1 MFFFLCF
8 QLDLGILQRCVRISP
23 HSVGDFF
30 CFIWHVQKLPLHY
43 LQAAIRGC
51 GCEAVQAGC
60 FSCWRC
66 CWCSPGRQ
74 TGERESKRD
83 LAHKRRKLEK
93 LGMFSVREAQG
104 SLRQAQQI
112 CFFRGGHALSNPP
125 ARWLA
130 PQCSRVLRGSLCQIC
145 LREIKHLRMH
155 Y

>member
-23 HSVGDFF
+23 HSLGDFF
-30 CFIWHVQKLPLHY
+30 RFIWHVQKLPLHY

-51 GCEAVQAGC
+51 RCEAIQAGR
-60 FSCWRC
+60 FSCRRC
-66 CWCSPGRQ
+66 CWCCPGRQ
-74 TGERESKRD
+74 TGERESERD

-93 LGMFSVREAQG
+93 LGTFSVREAQ
-104 SLRQAQQI
+104 QV
-112 CFFRGGHALSNPP
+112 CFFREGHALCILS

-130 PQCSRVLRGSLCQIC
+130 PRCSRVLLGSSCRIW
-145 LREIKHLRMH
+145 LREIKHLRMR